1 MDISNELGV
10 ANDTSGQDGTVA
22 ATPEEN
28 DVEYLAP
35 VTIGGQKL
43 NLDFDTG
50 SSDLWVFNTHLAKS
64 VTKGHAIYD
73 PKASKTFA
81 LIPGAEFNVSY
92 GDGSGASGI
101 VGTDVV
107 DLGGASFHAQAIELA
122 TEVSEQFVKD
132 QNNDGLL
139 GLAFS
144 TINTVKPQQQKT
156 FFDNVK
162 DSLTEPVFTA
172 NLRHDAVGSYEFGTV
187 DVSQF
192 SAPMAW
198 IPVDSSNGFWQ
209 FSSSSFAVN
218 GKKQA
223 ASPGG
228 QAIADTGTTLLIAD
242 AAIVEGYYEN
252 VQGAQ
257 LDQKAGGVIF
267 PCDAALPDL
276 ELDVGGYM
284 ARIKGEDIRF
294 AENGDG
300 SEPLLC

>member
-1 MDISNELGV
+1 MASNKVGV
-10 ANDTSGQDGTVA
+10 ANNTSSGQDGAVA

-35 VTIGGQKL
+35 VSIGGQKL

-50 SSDLWVFNTHLAKS
+50 SSDLWVFNTQLDKA
-64 VTKGHAIYD
+64 VTKGHSVYD
-73 PKASKTFA
+73 PKASKTFS
-81 LIPGAEFNVSY
+81 LINGAEFNVSY

-107 DLGGASFHAQAIELA
+107 NLGGASFQAQAIELA
-122 TEVSEQFVKD
+122 TDVSEQFIQD

-144 TINTVKPQQQKT
+144 ALNTVKPQQQKT
-156 FFDNVK
+156 FFDNIK
-162 DSLTEPVFTA
+162 DTLAEPVFTA

-187 DVSQF
+187 DASQF
-192 SAPMAW
+192 SGDMTW
-198 IPVDSSNGFWQ
+198 IPIDNSNGFWQ
-209 FSSSSFAVN
+209 FGSSSFAVG
-218 GKKQA
+218 GKKQEVA
-223 ASPGG
+223 PGG

-242 AAIVEGYYEN
+242 PAIVEGYYST
-252 VQGAQ
+252 VKGAT

-267 PCDAALPDL
+267 PCDTELPDL
-276 ELDVGGYM
+276 DLDIGGVYM
-284 ARIKGEDIRF
+284 ARIKGEDIKF

-300 SEPLLC
+300 SK